1 MLDFPGGPVVKT
13 SPSDAGRWGRV
24 RGSIPDWEL
33 RSHMPCSQNTKT
45 ENRNNNVTN
54 SIKILKIVHIKNQTS

>member
-1 MLDFPGGPVVKT
+1 MRAMDFPSGPAVKT
-13 SPSDAGRWGRV
+13 SPSSTGGVV
-24 RGSIPDWEL
+24 RSLVGEL